1 MINDNSFFCTLLVLS
16 GRISKFP
23 PSQKY
28 CSSDTVYSRL
38 IFVVRIYDHEIYIQ
52 RVKVYTVYILYRV
65 LLPSIWP
72 SSCLY
77 TRLQGDS
84 TMYST
89 VGNMYTKIIP
99 QVVRRYVE
107 T

>member
-1 MINDNSFFCTLLVLS
+1 MTMRS
-16 GRISKFP
+16 
-23 PSQKY
+23 
-28 CSSDTVYSRL
+28 TVYTEGKSL
-38 IFVVRIYDHEIYIQ
+38 QCTSV
-52 RVKVYTVYILYRV
+52 YRV